1 MSSSSRSSTAR
12 MVDRTGEDTDT
23 ELQEVKP
30 ELTGSL
36 EGTVIVLFHLLIFFF
51 KNKLLNFVPLRTL
64 ENV

>member
-30 ELTGSL
+30 EFTGFL

>member
-1 MSSSSRSSTAR
+1 

-23 ELQEVKP
+23 DTDTELQEGKP
-30 ELTGSL
+30 EFTGFL
-36 EGTVIVLFHLLIFFF
+36 EGTAIALFHLLIFFL